1 MTVPNPTRPRA
12 AVALRLPAAPTVA
25 DRLPGLR
32 SLLRLPP
39 EVFAALVEPLIGG
52 IAEHQ
57 ARSAHGPVATDGGAD
72 DPLTPLLLF
81 TLRALAVRHE
91 RILPPNAAPETVGD
105 LAHRWTYAVLVAG
118 VLCHE
123 HARGLDLPARMF
135 DLVVPELGC
144 RWLVE
149 DPAVNAA
156 LMDVLAGRARVG
168 NPIEAI
174 LRVAASGSSP
184 CRLSPGSS
192 EERAVD
198 PCAAR
203 SQAPTKTVSS
213 TAETAAAA
221 VGGASVEEPA
231 VSDTRASEFIA
242 WLRKGL
248 AKRSIEVNAW
258 AGLVH
263 RVPEGLLLV
272 WPGLFRSFLDA
283 PSAQPVTARALKRL
297 RQSLFEA
304 GWHLQG
310 KGGIVVHEY
319 VWRRDGS
326 VVEQVSGVVVTVAE
340 RLMAPVP
347 PVHPELERIIAT
359 ADAAP

>member
-1 MTVPNPTRPRA
+1 
-12 AVALRLPAAPTVA
+12 
-25 DRLPGLR
+25 
-32 SLLRLPP
+32 
-39 EVFAALVEPLIGG
+39 
-52 IAEHQ
+52 
-57 ARSAHGPVATDGGAD
+57 
-72 DPLTPLLLF
+72 LF

-91 RILPPNAAPETVGD
+91 RILPPNTAPETVGD
-105 LAHRWTYAVLVAG
+105 LAHRWTYAILVAG

-123 HARGLDLPARMF
+123 HARGRDLPVRMF
-135 DLVVPELGC
+135 DFVVPELGR

-168 NPIEAI
+168 NPIQGI
-174 LRVAASGSSP
+174 LRDATSGSSP
-184 CRLSPGSS
+184 CRLSPGSPG
-192 EERAVD
+192 ERAVD
-198 PCAAR
+198 PCAGR
-203 SQAPTKTVSS
+203 SQAPTMTASS
-213 TAETAAAA
+213 TDETAEAT
-221 VGGASVEEPA
+221 VGGASFEEPA
-231 VSDTRASEFIA
+231 ASDTRASEFIA

-258 AGLVH
+258 AGLVY

-272 WPGLFRSFLDA
+272 WPDLFRSFLEA
-283 PSAQPVTARALKRL
+283 QSAQPVTARALKRL

-310 KGGIVVHEY
+310 KGGVVVHDY

-340 RLMAPVP
+340 RLMAPLP

>member
-1 MTVPNPTRPRA
+1 MAFPSPARPRA
-12 AVALRLPAAPTVA
+12 QDALRFPAAPTVA

-39 EVFAALVEPLIGG
+39 EVFAALVEPLIDGL
-52 IAEHQ
+52 AESQ
-57 ARSAHGPVATDGGAD
+57 ARSARGPLATEGGAND
-72 DPLTPLLLF
+72 LLTPLLLF

-91 RILPPNAAPETVGD
+91 RILPPNSAPETVGD
-105 LAHRWTYAVLVAG
+105 LAHRWTYAVLVAA

-123 HARGLDLPARMF
+123 DARGPDLAAGLF
-135 DLVVPELGC
+135 DHVVPELGR

-156 LMDVLAGRARVG
+156 LMDVLAGRALVG

-174 LRVAASGSSP
+174 LRDAASGSLP
-184 CRLSPGSS
+184 RRLSPGSLG
-192 EERAVD
+192 ERALD

-203 SQAPTKTVSS
+203 SQAPPMTVSS
-213 TAETAAAA
+213 TAEAAAA
-221 VGGASVEEPA
+221 TVGGASVEGPA
-231 VSDTRASEFIA
+231 ASDTRASEFIA
-242 WLRKGL
+242 WLRKRL

-258 AGLVH
+258 GGLVH

-272 WPGLFRSFLDA
+272 WPDLFRSFLEA
-283 PSAQPVTARALKRL
+283 QSAQPVTARALKRL

-304 GWHLQG
+304 GWHRQG
-310 KGGIVVHEY
+310 KGGIVVHDY

-326 VVEQVSGVVVTVAE
+326 VVGQVSGVVVTVAE
-340 RLMAPVP
+340 RLIDPTP

>member
-1 MTVPNPTRPRA
+1 MAFPNPARTRVA
-12 AVALRLPAAPTVA
+12 DALRFPAAPAAA

-39 EVFAALVEPLIGG
+39 EVFAALVEPLIAGL
-52 IAEHQ
+52 AENQ
-57 ARSAHGPVATDGGAD
+57 ARSARGLVATEGGAD
-72 DPLTPLLLF
+72 DLLTPLLLF

-118 VLCHE
+118 VLCRE
-123 HARGLDLPARMF
+123 HGRGLDLPARVF
-135 DLVVPELGC
+135 DLVVPELGR
-144 RWLVE
+144 RWLGE

-156 LMDVLAGRARVG
+156 LMAVLAGRARVG
-168 NPIEAI
+168 NPIQGI

-203 SQAPTKTVSS
+203 SQAPTMTVSS
-213 TAETAAAA
+213 TAETAAATA
-221 VGGASVEEPA
+221 GGASFEEPA
-231 VSDTRASEFIA
+231 ASDTRASEFIG

-272 WPGLFRSFLDA
+272 WPDLFRSFLEVQ
-283 PSAQPVTARALKRL
+283 SAEPVTARALKRL

-310 KGGIVVHEY
+310 KGGIVVHDY

-326 VVEQVSGVVVTVAE
+326 VVGQVSGVVVTVAE
-340 RLMAPVP
+340 RLMDPLP
-347 PVHPELERIIAT
+347 PVRPDLERIIAT